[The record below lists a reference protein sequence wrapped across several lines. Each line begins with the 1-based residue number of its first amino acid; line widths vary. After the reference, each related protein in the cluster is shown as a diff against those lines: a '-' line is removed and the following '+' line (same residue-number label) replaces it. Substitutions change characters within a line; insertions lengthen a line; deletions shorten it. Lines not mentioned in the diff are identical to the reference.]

1 MTSPPL
7 PICRDRLRSNQTVTQ
22 AEREIHFYTVPAR
35 VILAFMND
43 AELIAALKRRGLTN
57 AVSVLLD
64 VIGPLGVLGAQL
76 LWIAQPTAGLFGG
89 REIIAGIARTLE
101 QPDGVER
108 LRALLDEDA

>member
-1 MTSPPL
+1 M
-7 PICRDRLRSNQTVTQ
+7 
-22 AEREIHFYTVPAR
+22 IHFYTALAR

-89 REIIAGIARTLE
+89 REIVAGLARTLE